1 MYYPREIVM
10 TAVMESPGS
19 GDLRSL
25 NAGAQVAAG
34 DQILG
39 LAGEEPDPID
49 DHGYVIHGDG
59 GHGHDAGTPGIDTPF
74 HCGSAMALCLAG
86 GTPPQTWISVEP
98 EWPEWTCGCGLRV
111 FAEISDLLGAVLT
124 ASARVQTLQ
133 LQMEAAR
140 AALDHAVHQ
149 ALGSGV
155 ERGELALASGLNGS
169 EIETLLP

>member
-1 MYYPREIVM
+1 M
-10 TAVMESPGS
+10 TAVLESPGS
-19 GDLRSL
+19 GDLRSS
-25 NAGAQVAAG
+25 NAVPQSATADQAVALVA
-34 DQILG
+34 
-39 LAGEEPDPID
+39 EEPDPID
-49 DHGYVIHGDG
+49 NQEYVIHGHD
-59 GHGHDAGTPGIDTPF
+59 GHGHTAGAPGIDRPF

-133 LQMEAAR
+133 LQLEAAR

-149 ALGSGV
+149 AVGSGV
-155 ERGELALASGLNGS
+155 EHEELALASGLNGP
-169 EIETLLP
+169 EIETLLQ

>member
-1 MYYPREIVM
+1 
-10 TAVMESPGS
+10 
-19 GDLRSL
+19 
-25 NAGAQVAAG
+25 
-34 DQILG
+34 
-39 LAGEEPDPID
+39 
-49 DHGYVIHGDG
+49 
-59 GHGHDAGTPGIDTPF
+59 
-74 HCGSAMALCLAG
+74 MALCLAG

-111 FAEISDLLGAVLT
+111 FAEIGDLLGAVLT

-133 LQMEAAR
+133 LQLEAAR
-140 AALDHAVHQ
+140 SALDHAVHQ